1 MSKIALYIRLSV
13 EDMIKTDE
21 SESIINQ
28 RAYLND
34 YLDKNE
40 EFKNFTRE
48 EYVDDG
54 YSGTNENRPA
64 FQRMLEDVKKNNI
77 QTIIVKDLS
86 RFMRD
91 YITLGD
97 YLENISI
104 PRSKIYRHK

>member
-13 EDMIKTDE
+13 EDQMKKDE

-28 RAYLND
+28 RQYLND
-34 YLDKNE
+34 YLNKNE
-40 EFKNFTRE
+40 ELKSFKRE

-54 YSGTNENRPA
+54 YSGTNEKRPA
-64 FQRMLEDVKKNNI
+64 FQRMLEEVKLGKINA
-77 QTIIVKDLS
+77 IIVKDLS

-97 YLENISI
+97 YLENIG
-104 PRSKIYRHK
+104 